1 MKMNKYFQFVRWTER
16 SEQVSSPSTRNPP
29 SSAVDE
35 NRDSSARRGLDS
47 SVIEREVI
55 DTRNREII
63 EKAAK
68 DIATVD
74 PNAQTTRSREIIEK
88 AATDIATVDPI
99 VQITESVDVGDG
111 NDDDDDL
118 WA

>member
-1 MKMNKYFQFVRWTER
+1 MKMNKYSQSVRWTER

-35 NRDSSARRGLDS
+35 DRDGSARRGLDS

-55 DTRNREII
+55 DTR
-63 EKAAK
+63 
-68 DIATVD
+68 
-74 PNAQTTRSREIIEK
+74 SREIIEK
-88 AATDIATVDPI
+88 TDKDIATVDPI
-99 VQITESVDVGDG
+99 VEITESVDVDAS